1 MENKNQAAKHQ
12 KVAVG
17 YYRTAASD
25 DGGDMLRQTEAAKEK
40 AGILSARIDAAYA
53 DRDGMKDGEIER
65 PGFTLLSKFLSE
77 VKVDYVIMR
86 NQDHLS
92 DNKQEAAEMMQAI
105 EQTGA
110 RVEFVGMH
118 RQPNRA

>member
-12 KVAVG
+12 KFAVG
-17 YYRTAASD
+17 YYRTATGD
-25 DGGDMLRQTEAAKEK
+25 DGGDMPRQIEAAKEK
-40 AGILSARIDAAYA
+40 AGILNARIDAAYA
-53 DRDGMKDGEIER
+53 DRDGIKDGEIER
-65 PGFTLLSKFLSE
+65 PGLTLLSKFLSE

-86 NQDHLS
+86 NRDCLS

-110 RVEFVGMH
+110 RVKFVGMH
-118 RQPNRA
+118 CCC